1 MAGREGGAMAEFDP
15 RITAADS
22 MRLDDGSAP
31 KAYDPSEPGIVPA
44 SRRVIQLDNFR
55 ALLIAWII
63 GCHALLGYT
72 AIGGW
77 PYDEVNEVT
86 ISPRAE
92 LVMSVVLGP
101 TALFVI
107 GTFFFV
113 AGLFASVEVTRR
125 GPAHFA
131 RSRVTRLGLPWLLTM
146 LFIWPLF
153 MWLAY
158 LSAGY
163 RLSYWQAFLDRQPFL
178 DSGPLW
184 FAQVLM
190 YVSLGYALWRW
201 RGWGFGFRMHTT
213 RGVDLVLAAAAI
225 AVSSFAVRLEFPGR
239 SLQILDLHL
248 WQWPQC
254 VGMFCLGAAL
264 SSQGWVRKV
273 PPAVARKCG
282 IAVIVTLVLAP
293 VLAFAA
299 GVRNVAR
306 DGDRFLGGWHWQAL
320 ALDAVEACL
329 VVAGSVWLLA
339 WAQRRLTSQAPIFA
353 AAARGAY
360 AAFILQIPVLIGLAI
375 AARPLP
381 LPGLAK
387 GVLVGA
393 LAVAGSFW
401 LGGLLVRHTKLGKI
415 L

>member
-1 MAGREGGAMAEFDP
+1 MRSPGDRSEKAGGSSQRVGG
-15 RITAADS
+15 
-22 MRLDDGSAP
+22 
-31 KAYDPSEPGIVPA
+31 
-44 SRRVIQLDNFR
+44 SRRVIQVDNFKS
-55 ALLIAWII
+55 LLVAWII

-86 ISPRAE
+86 MSPRSE
-92 LVMSVVLGP
+92 LLMSVFLGP

-107 GTFFFV
+107 GTFFFL
-113 AGLFASVEVTRR
+113 AGLFAPAEMAHL

-131 RSRVTRLGLPWLLTM
+131 RTRMTRLGLPWLLFA
-146 LFIWPLF
+146 LFVWPLF

-158 LSAGY
+158 RSAGQ
-163 RLSYWQAFLDRQPFL
+163 RLSYWEAFLGRQPFL

-190 YVSLGYALWRW
+190 YLSLGYALLRW
-201 RGWGFGFRMHTT
+201 RGWGLRFRMAAVQGRH
-213 RGVDLVLAAAAI
+213 LVLATVAI
-225 AVSSFAVRLEFPGR
+225 VLSSFVVRLQFPAR
-239 SLQILDLHL
+239 SQQIFDLHL

-264 SSQGWVRKV
+264 SRQGWARKV
-273 PPAVARKCG
+273 PPAIARKCG
-282 IAVIVTLVLAP
+282 VAVIVALVVAP

-299 GVRNVAR
+299 GVRDFAR
-306 DGDRFLGGWHWQAL
+306 DGDQFLGGWHWQAL
-320 ALDAVEACL
+320 ALDAVEATL

-339 WAQRRLTSQAPIFA
+339 WAQRRLTSDAPVLVGS
-353 AAARGAY
+353 ARGAY
-360 AAFILQIPVLIGLAI
+360 AAFILQVPVLISLEI
-375 AARPLP
+375 AARPIP

-387 GVLVGA
+387 GMLVGA
-393 LAVAGSFW
+393 LAIAGSFW
-401 LGGLLVRHTKLGKI
+401 LGWLLAGRAKLGKI

>member
-1 MAGREGGAMAEFDP
+1 MAGRKGGAMADSDP
-15 RITAADS
+15 GSAAADS
-22 MRLDDGSAP
+22 MRPAGRGEA
-31 KAYDPSEPGIVPA
+31 KAGDSSQRVRGN
-44 SRRVIQLDNFR
+44 RRLIQVDNFKS
-55 ALLIAWII
+55 LLVAWII

-86 ISPRAE
+86 MSPRAE
-92 LVMSVVLGP
+92 LLLSIFLGP

-107 GTFFFV
+107 GTFFFM
-113 AGLFASVEVTRR
+113 AGLFAAAEMAHR

-131 RSRVTRLGLPWLLTM
+131 RSRMTRLGLPWLSFTL
-146 LFIWPLF
+146 LVWPLF

-158 LSAGY
+158 RSAGH

-201 RGWGFGFRMHTT
+201 TRWSPWFRMRTT
-213 RGVDLVLAAAAI
+213 QGIDLFLAAAVITVA
-225 AVSSFAVRLEFPGR
+225 SFVVRMQFPAR
-239 SLQILDLHL
+239 SQQILDLHL

-264 SSQGWVRKV
+264 SRQGWARKV

-282 IAVIVTLVLAP
+282 IAVTVTLLVAP
-293 VLAFAA
+293 VLVFSA
-299 GVRNVAR
+299 GVRNFAR
-306 DGDRFLGGWHWQAL
+306 DGDPFLGGWRWQSL
-320 ALDAVEACL
+320 ALDAVEASL

-339 WAQRRLTSQAPIFA
+339 WAQRRLTSDAPILVA
-353 AAARGAY
+353 SARGAY
-360 AAFILQIPVLIGLAI
+360 AAFILQVPVLISLEI

-381 LPGLAK
+381 LPGFAK

-401 LGGLLVRHTKLGKI
+401 LGWLLARHTKLGKI

>member
-1 MAGREGGAMAEFDP
+1 MAESDP
-15 RITAADS
+15 GSTAADS
-22 MRLDDGSAP
+22 MRPTGRSEA
-31 KAYDPSEPGIVPA
+31 KAGDSSQRVRG
-44 SRRVIQLDNFR
+44 SRRVIQVDNFKS
-55 ALLIAWII
+55 LLVAWII

-86 ISPRAE
+86 MSPRSE
-92 LVMSVVLGP
+92 LLLSVFLGP

-107 GTFFFV
+107 GTFFFL
-113 AGLFASVEVTRR
+113 AGLFASAEMAHR

-131 RSRVTRLGLPWLLTM
+131 RSRMTRLGLPWLSFTLCV
-146 LFIWPLF
+146 WPLL

-158 LSAGY
+158 RSAGH
-163 RLSYWQAFLDRQPFL
+163 RLSLWQGFLGRQPFL

-201 RGWGFGFRMHTT
+201 RRWGLRFRMRATQGSH
-213 RGVDLVLAAAAI
+213 LLLAALSI
-225 AVSSFAVRLEFPGR
+225 AVASFVVRLWFPAR
-239 SLQILDLHL
+239 SQQTLDLHL

-264 SSQGWVRKV
+264 SRQGWARKV

-282 IAVIVTLVLAP
+282 IAVTITLVVAP
-293 VLAFAA
+293 VVAFAA
-299 GVRNVAR
+299 GVRNFAR
-306 DGDRFLGGWHWQAL
+306 DGDQFLGGWHWQAL
-320 ALDAVEACL
+320 ALDAVEASL

-339 WAQRRLTSQAPIFA
+339 WGQRRLTSDAPILVA
-353 AAARGAY
+353 SARGAY
-360 AAFILQIPVLIGLAI
+360 AAFILQVPVLIGLEI

-381 LPGLAK
+381 LPGFAK

-401 LGGLLVRHTKLGKI
+401 LGWLLARRTKLGKI

>member
-1 MAGREGGAMAEFDP
+1 MADSDP
-15 RITAADS
+15 GSAAADS
-22 MRLDDGSAP
+22 MRPAGRGEA
-31 KAYDPSEPGIVPA
+31 KAGDSSQRVRGN
-44 SRRVIQLDNFR
+44 RRVIQVDNFKS
-55 ALLIAWII
+55 LLVAWII

-86 ISPRAE
+86 MSPRAE
-92 LVMSVVLGP
+92 LLLSIFLGP

-107 GTFFFV
+107 GTFFFM
-113 AGLFASVEVTRR
+113 AGLFAAAEMAHR

-131 RSRVTRLGLPWLLTM
+131 RSRMTRLGLPWLSFTL
-146 LFIWPLF
+146 LVWPLF

-158 LSAGY
+158 RSAGH

-201 RGWGFGFRMHTT
+201 TRWSPRFRMRTT
-213 RGVDLVLAAAAI
+213 QGIDLFLAAAVITVA
-225 AVSSFAVRLEFPGR
+225 SFVVRMQFPAR
-239 SLQILDLHL
+239 SQQILDLHL

-264 SSQGWVRKV
+264 SRQGWARKV

-282 IAVIVTLVLAP
+282 IAVTVTLLVAP
-293 VLAFAA
+293 VLVFSA
-299 GVRNVAR
+299 GVRNFAR
-306 DGDRFLGGWHWQAL
+306 DGDPFLGGWRWQSL
-320 ALDAVEACL
+320 ALDAVEASL

-339 WAQRRLTSQAPIFA
+339 WAQRRLTSDAPILVA
-353 AAARGAY
+353 SARGAY
-360 AAFILQIPVLIGLAI
+360 AAFILQVPVLISLEI

-381 LPGLAK
+381 LPGFAK

-401 LGGLLVRHTKLGKI
+401 LGWLLARHTKLGKI